1 MARVDPLYP
10 EAQMPTCA
18 IVRLPLL
25 VEEAPSESTAT
36 HSEDDAEV
44 TEDEPE
50 GSDDDAGDYASDED
64 DVATEP
70 HLIPELKET
79 RISRGYSRRPTKA
92 GNKYIATM
100 SEALARARADFGH
113 DPEYMAKLATQF
125 ARFHRAV
132 PKKGARASRPQLPGL
147 QSDPDPV
154 CPGRGR
160 ADVRPTG
167 PHATAW
173 RLPGRQG

>member
-1 MARVDPLYP
+1 
-10 EAQMPTCA
+10 MPTCA

-113 DPEYMAKLATQF
+113 DPEYMAKLAT
-125 ARFHRAV
+125 H
-132 PKKGARASRPQLPGL
+132 SRVFKAIQILFVQVEVGQMSVRLVLMPLHGGCQVGRVEGGVVLDDEGEGL
-147 QSDPDPV
+147 SLAP
-154 CPGRGR
+154 
-160 ADVRPTG
+160 
-167 PHATAW
+167 
-173 RLPGRQG
+173 LL